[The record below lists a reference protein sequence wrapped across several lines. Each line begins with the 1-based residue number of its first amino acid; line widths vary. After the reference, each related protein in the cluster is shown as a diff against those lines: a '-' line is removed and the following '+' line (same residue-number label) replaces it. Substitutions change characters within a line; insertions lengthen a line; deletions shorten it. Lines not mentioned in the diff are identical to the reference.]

1 MFALLKYSGLSGF
14 ILDKKWTENL
24 YISNKS
30 GIGIVKIKQAFK
42 SCFNFLRIMK
52 LTSVFLHSS
61 ITKIIIVTPLGSLF
75 FMYIFYTFTHTET
88 DMRAGGFCK

>member
-61 ITKIIIVTPLGSLF
+61 ITKIRAVGSIVNSSSLVVKNG
-75 FMYIFYTFTHTET
+75 T
-88 DMRAGGFCK
+88 DYLSDPGYADTVT